1 MALLALFC
9 LVAGVL
15 WGVFG
20 PDLAPVELLVNNAD
34 LVLNLLM
41 LLVGVSVGMHRGLL
55 DRLRQYHIKVLIIPF
70 GVVAGSI
77 LGGFAAGLLLSLP
90 IWQGAAVAS
99 GLGWYSLGGVMLTE
113 LAGPTLGGM
122 AFLSNLMRE
131 LLSFFSIPWISRHL
145 NYPACIAPAG
155 ATSED
160 TTLSMMVRYTDE
172 ETVVL
177 SVFNGALCSALV
189 PVLIR
194 LCWAV
199 AG

>member
-20 PDLAPVELLVNNAD
+20 PGLAPVELLVNNAD

-77 LGGFAAGLLLSLP
+77 LGGFAAGLLLGLP
-90 IWQGAAVAS
+90 IWKGAAVAS

>member
-1 MALLALFC
+1 MALLALLC
-9 LVAGVL
+9 LALGVL
-15 WGVFG
+15 WGLFG
-20 PDLAPVELLVNNAD
+20 PTGTPVELLVNNTD
-34 LVLNLLM
+34 LVLYLLM
-41 LLVGVSVGMHRGLL
+41 LLVGISVGMHRGLAA
-55 DRLRQYHIKVLIIPF
+55 RLRQYHVKVLVIPF
-70 GVVAGSI
+70 GVVVGSI
-77 LGGFAAGLLLSLP
+77 LGGLAAGLLLGIP
-90 IWQGAAVAS
+90 VWQSAAVAS

-113 LAGPTLGGM
+113 LAGPALGSM

-194 LCWAV
+194 LCWAL

>member
-77 LGGFAAGLLLSLP
+77 LGGFAAGLLLGLP

-99 GLGWYSLGGVMLTE
+99 GLGWYSLAGVTVGN
-113 LAGPTLGGM
+113 LAGAQLGSI

-131 LLSFFSIPWISRHL
+131 IFSFFVIPPISRRL
-145 NYPACIAPAG
+145 NYYTCIAPAA

-160 TTLSMMVRYTDE
+160 TTLSMMIRFTDE

-177 SVFNGALCSALV
+177 SVFNGVVCSAAV
-189 PVLIR
+189 PPLIS
-194 LCWAV
+194 LCA
-199 AG
+199 ALL

>member
-1 MALLALFC
+1 MALLALLF
-9 LVAGVL
+9 LALGVL
-15 WGVFG
+15 WGMFG
-20 PDLAPVELLVNNAD
+20 PAGTPVELLVNHTD
-34 LVLNLLM
+34 LVLYLLM
-41 LLVGVSVGMHRGLL
+41 LLVGVSVGMHRGLIA
-55 DRLRQYHIKVLIIPF
+55 RLRQYHIKVLVIPF
-70 GVVAGSI
+70 GVVVGSV
-77 LGGFAAGLLLSLP
+77 LGGLCAGPLLGMPLRQS
-90 IWQGAAVAS
+90 AAVAS
-99 GLGWYSLGGVMLTE
+99 GMGWYSLSGVMLTE
-113 LAGPTLGGM
+113 MAGPALGSM

-194 LCWAV
+194 LCWG

>member
-77 LGGFAAGLLLSLP
+77 LGGFAAGLLL
-90 IWQGAAVAS
+90 GFR
-99 GLGWYSLGGVMLTE
+99 YR
-113 LAGPTLGGM
+113 LAGPDLDQDVKEGVRR
-122 AFLSNLMRE
+122 AADR
-131 LLSFFSIPWISRHL
+131 
-145 NYPACIAPAG
+145 AG
-155 ATSED
+155 
-160 TTLSMMVRYTDE
+160 
-172 ETVVL
+172 
-177 SVFNGALCSALV
+177 
-189 PVLIR
+189 R
-194 LCWAV
+194 LARDLAGQARAAWARFQD
-199 AG
+199 GHRKH

>member
-77 LGGFAAGLLLSLP
+77 LGGFAAGLLLGLP
-90 IWQGAAVAS
+90 IWKGAAVAS

-145 NYPACIAPAG
+145 NYPACIAPPGLPAR
-155 ATSED
+155 TPPS
-160 TTLSMMVRYTDE
+160 
-172 ETVVL
+172 
-177 SVFNGALCSALV
+177 
-189 PVLIR
+189 P
-194 LCWAV
+194 
-199 AG
+199 